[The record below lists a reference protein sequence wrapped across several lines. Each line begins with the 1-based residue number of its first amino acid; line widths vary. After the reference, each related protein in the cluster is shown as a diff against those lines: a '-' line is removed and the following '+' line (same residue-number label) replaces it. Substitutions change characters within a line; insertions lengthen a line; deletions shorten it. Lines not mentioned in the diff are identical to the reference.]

1 MNHLKFKIIHSK
13 LILMFPEI
21 SLEKLNAP
29 NDNTLVGHLGIQFTK
44 IGKDY
49 LEATMPV
56 DHRTVQPMRLLHGG
70 ASVALAETIG
80 SVASVILCNPK
91 THYPVGTEIGASHIK
106 SGKEGTHVT
115 GICRPIHIGRTSHVW
130 EIKVMN
136 SDDQL
141 VSLVRFTTRILERR
155 K

>member
-1 MNHLKFKIIHSK
+1 
-13 LILMFPEI
+13 MFPEVN
-21 SLEKLNAP
+21 LEQLNAT
-29 NDNTLVGHLGIQFTK
+29 NKNTLVDHLGIQFTK
-44 IGKDY
+44 IGEDF
-49 LEATMPV
+49 LEGTMPV

-70 ASVALAETIG
+70 ATVALAETLG
-80 SVASVILCNPK
+80 SVASMLLIDIK
-91 THYPVGTEIGASHIK
+91 TQSVVGTEIGTSHIR

-115 GICRPIHIGRTSHVW
+115 GICRPIHIGRTSHIW

-136 SDDQL
+136 SDDKL